1 MPPGKSLYV
10 CVMYMCIYIYN
21 YSYSFPG
28 FFYFSWVTTCIY
40 FFSNTNTEMQNPYFR
55 IQLFRFNLS
64 KYFRDC
70 SKPYI
75 YFLKL
80 FLVLVII
87 SMFGYFVIY
96 CIASY
101 LDGFI
106 SSASTNNSMMN
117 ILVNFFNVDYYGR
130 TQNWNCEV

>member
-1 MPPGKSLYV
+1 
-10 CVMYMCIYIYN
+10 
-21 YSYSFPG
+21 
-28 FFYFSWVTTCIY
+28 
-40 FFSNTNTEMQNPYFR
+40 MQNPYFC
-55 IQLFRFNLS
+55 ILLFRFNFS
-64 KYFRDC
+64 KYFGDC
-70 SKPYI
+70 SKPCIYI
-75 YFLKL
+75 TLKL
-80 FLVLVII
+80 FLVLCSI
-87 SMFGYFVIY
+87 SMFGYVVIY